1 MPEFLRDKS
10 GAVIIKYS
18 ETELED
24 HLGYRVLKLEKK
36 VEELERLLR
45 EVLEVVLYFKR
56 ECGTNKSNPESLFF
70 GAGIGDSKPA

>member
-1 MPEFLRDKS
+1 MPEFWRDKS

-45 EVLEVVLYFKR
+45 EVVEVVLYLKR
-56 ECGTNKSNPESLFF
+56 EVEPTKVTPSPCSLE
-70 GAGIGDSKPA
+70 

>member
-1 MPEFLRDKS
+1 MPEFWRDKS

-45 EVLEVVLYFKR
+45 EVLEVVLYLK
-56 ECGTNKSNPESLFF
+56 ENAEPTKVTLSPCPNEQG
-70 GAGIGDSKPA
+70 